1 MLLDMQKMPI
11 LHKKSKN
18 GESSIYIYIYIYKRI
33 LKGSDA
39 VA

>member
-18 GESSIYIYIYIYKRI
+18 GESSIYIYKRI
-33 LKGSDA
+33 LKGSDP

>member
-11 LHKKSKN
+11 LQKKSKN
-18 GESSIYIYIYIYKRI
+18 GESSIYIYIYKRI